1 MNERGRQFSREI
13 ASLQVRVDLLTS
25 TCAASEKVLS
35 SLASQAEAA
44 LSAADAAGAARLTR
58 KMELMRQRTLA
69 VTHEIG
75 TLREL
80 IAARLGV
87 NPLPGID

>member
-1 MNERGRQFSREI
+1 VNERGRQFSREI

-25 TCAASEKVLS
+25 SCAASERILTA
-35 SLASQAEAA
+35 LASQAETAV
-44 LSAADAAGAARLTR
+44 LMADAAGAARLAR
-58 KMELMRQRTLA
+58 KMKLTRQRTLA

-87 NPLPGID
+87 NPLPGSD